1 MDEAPLGYMMDS
13 LIVDHQ
19 GRTTARKDS
28 LLNLKGEALNMA
40 LEVETFSHASHA
52 NWPLRVQAFIE
63 PARVQILNDHKPT
76 FHDLLFIVKQS
87 ASPCMQHRQDGRGGS
102 QVLWVKHRLLLQRDP
117 CINREPNLEIAPLK

>member
-40 LEVETFSHASHA
+40 LEVETFLT
-52 NWPLRVQAFIE
+52 PLTLIGHFEFRHL
-63 PARVQILNDHKPT
+63 LN
-76 FHDLLFIVKQS
+76 
-87 ASPCMQHRQDGRGGS
+87 QHECRFSTTTSRRS
-102 QVLWVKHRLLLQRDP
+102 MTCSLS
-117 CINREPNLEIAPLK
+117 